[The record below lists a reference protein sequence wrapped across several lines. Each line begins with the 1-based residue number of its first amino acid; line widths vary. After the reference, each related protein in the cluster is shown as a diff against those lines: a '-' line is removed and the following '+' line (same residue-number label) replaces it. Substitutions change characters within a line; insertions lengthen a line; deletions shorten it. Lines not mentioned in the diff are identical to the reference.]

1 MWARGVGTLG
11 RDSLVG
17 VLLRTQRY
25 NVRAGPRGGLR
36 AAKHTEMAVTI
47 GSATETHALT
57 VAMDGAS
64 MGVALTVRGDEDEAA
79 LRNLMNAF
87 VREVLARVLPP

>member
-1 MWARGVGTLG
+1 M
-11 RDSLVG
+11 
-17 VLLRTQRY
+17 
-25 NVRAGPRGGLR
+25 
-36 AAKHTEMAVTI
+36 TI